1 MPNYVPKEKKPVL
14 NREAIKKD
22 LKKKYALPH
31 LYRFVVF
38 VMIAIFIPLT
48 IGLLVYSI
56 SYFFVENGFFTG
68 IYCLIG
74 ALALAFVVCM
84 VTIHFAELTIIPLL
98 ITLDKFNV
106 CTDTIHHKV
115 QRERVRDWFNTRE
128 HNGDRYRYPCVLYF
142 NKLGRYELFFD
153 SNNRYDEY
161 DSMLENSIERIL
173 DSYKLEK
180 EYFVVSFGGKKPR
193 IALVY
198 DPDKYD
204 VQL

>member
-22 LKKKYALPH
+22 LKKRYAPPH
-31 LYRFVVF
+31 FYHFVVF
-38 VMIAIFIPLT
+38 VTIAIFISIA
-48 IGLLVYSI
+48 IGGMVM
-56 SYFFVENGFFTG
+56 FFTENGFFMR
-68 IYCLIG
+68 IYSLVG
-74 ALALAFVVCM
+74 TLAAVFVACVFT
-84 VTIHFAELTIIPLL
+84 VHFADLTIIPIL
-98 ITLDKFNV
+98 IALDKFNV

-142 NKLGRYELFFD
+142 NKLGRYELCFD
-153 SNNRYDEY
+153 SSNHYDEY
-161 DSMLENSIERIL
+161 DSIHENRIERML
-173 DSYKLEK
+173 DSYELEK
-180 EYFVVSFGGKKPR
+180 DYFVVSFGKKKPR